1 VRAVAQNDRLLAR
14 EGSVTGVIHLQS
26 NASEREPEPLLS
38 VQDLSTYFFSRE
50 GVLKAVDG
58 VSFDIGRGEAL
69 GIAGESGCGKSVTAQ
84 SILRLVPNNGRI
96 VGGKILLQRD
106 GQMVDLVKLDWKGT
120 EIRSIRGKEIAMI
133 FQEPMAGFS
142 MVYTIGNQTVETIQ
156 LHQQVSA
163 AEARRIAIDTLRQVG
178 MPKPEQTIDAY
189 PFALSG
195 GMRQRAM
202 IAMALSC
209 HPSLLIADEPTTA
222 VDVTIQA
229 QVLELLKHLQREL
242 NMSLMVITHDLAV
255 ISELCNRVM
264 IMYLGKD
271 VESGPSHALFA
282 DPKHPYT
289 VGLLKSVPALG
300 RGRSQE
306 IEAISGSV
314 PGPYV
319 RPSGCAFHPRCP
331 RFISGLCDTQDPP
344 QVELPGNHW
353 VRCHL
358 YGQPL
363 A

>member
-1 VRAVAQNDRLLAR
+1 MNA
-14 EGSVTGVIHLQS
+14 VIHQQG
-26 NASEREPEPLLS
+26 ASRTSEKPPLLS
-38 VQDLSTYFFSRE
+38 VKDLSTYFFSRE

-58 VSFDIGRGEAL
+58 VSFEIRRGEAL

-84 SILRLVPNNGRI
+84 SILRLVPSNGKI
-96 VGGKILLQRD
+96 VGGQILLHDD
-106 GQMVDLVKLDWKGT
+106 GGATDLVKINWKGP
-120 EIRSIRGKEIAMI
+120 EIRRIRGKEIAMI

-142 MVYTIGNQTVETIQ
+142 MVYTIGNQTIEAIR
-156 LHQQVSA
+156 LHQHCSQ
-163 AEARRIAIDTLRQVG
+163 AEARKIAIETLGRVG

-189 PFALSG
+189 PYALSG

-229 QVLELLKHLQREL
+229 QVLELLKDLQRD
-242 NMSLMVITHDLAV
+242 MGMALMVITHDLAV
-255 ISELCNRVM
+255 ISELCDRVM

-271 VESGPSHALFA
+271 VESAPARALFS

-289 VGLLKSVPALG
+289 VGLLRSVPELG
-300 RGRSQE
+300 RGRGQE
-306 IEAISGSV
+306 IAAISGSV
-314 PGPYV
+314 PGPYE
-319 RPSGCAFHPRCP
+319 RPRGFSFHPRCP
-331 RFISGLCDTQDPP
+331 RLIQNVCDVEQPP
-344 QVELPGNHW
+344 QVELASSHR

-358 YGQPL
+358 Y

>member
-1 VRAVAQNDRLLAR
+1 MGLMEQPAN
-14 EGSVTGVIHLQS
+14 S
-26 NASEREPEPLLS
+26 PPLLS
-38 VQDLSTYFFSRE
+38 VRNLSTYFFSRE

-58 VSFDIGRGEAL
+58 VSFDIHRGEAL

-84 SILRLVPNNGRI
+84 SILRLVPVNGRI
-96 VGGKILLQRD
+96 IGGQILLYRN
-106 GQMVDLVKLDWKGT
+106 GEPVDLVKLDWKGA

-142 MVYTIGNQTVETIQ
+142 MVYTIGNQTIETIQ
-156 LHQQVSA
+156 LHQGCNQ
-163 AEARRIAIDTLRQVG
+163 AEARQIAIETLRQVG

-189 PFALSG
+189 PYALSG

-229 QVLELLKHLQREL
+229 QVLELLKRLQREM

-255 ISELCNRVM
+255 ISELCDRVM
-264 IMYLGKD
+264 IMYLGRD
-271 VESGPSHALFA
+271 VESAPARSLFA
-282 DPKHPYT
+282 GPKHPYT

-300 RGRSQE
+300 RGRGQE
-306 IEAISGSV
+306 IAAISGSV
-314 PGPYV
+314 PGPYE
-319 RPSGCAFHPRCP
+319 RARGCAFHPRCP
-331 RFISGLCDTQDPP
+331 QRITNPCEIQDPP
-344 QVELPGNHW
+344 QVAVGNNHW
-353 VRCHL
+353 VRCHM
-358 YGQPL
+358 YARPL

>member
-1 VRAVAQNDRLLAR
+1 MLRQQENLSDAQN
-14 EGSVTGVIHLQS
+14 V
-26 NASEREPEPLLS
+26 PLLR
-38 VQDLSTYFFSRE
+38 VKNLSTYFFSRE

-58 VSFDIGRGEAL
+58 VSFDIRRGEAL

-84 SILRLVPNNGRI
+84 SILRLVPSNGRI
-96 VGGKILLQRD
+96 VGGEILFQVD
-106 GQMVDLVKLDWKGT
+106 GEVIDLVKLDWKGP
-120 EIRSIRGKEIAMI
+120 EIRKIRGKEIAMI

-142 MVYTIGNQTVETIQ
+142 MVYTIGNQIMEAIQ
-156 LHQQVSA
+156 LHQRCSP
-163 AEARRIAIDTLRQVG
+163 AEARQIAVEILRRVG

-189 PFALSG
+189 PYALSG

-229 QVLELLKHLQREL
+229 QVLQLLKELQRDM
-242 NMSLMVITHDLAV
+242 NMALMVITHDLAV
-255 ISELCNRVM
+255 ISELCDWVM

-271 VESGPSHALFA
+271 VESAPARRLFSA
-282 DPKHPYT
+282 PKHPYT
-289 VGLLKSVPALG
+289 VGLLRSVPALG
-300 RGRSQE
+300 RGRGQE

-314 PGPYV
+314 PRPYD
-319 RPSGCAFHPRCP
+319 RPPGCSFYPRCP
-331 RFISGLCDTQDPP
+331 RFIQGVCDVENPP
-344 QVELPGNHW
+344 QVEVADGHR

-358 YGQPL
+358 Y